1 MHETASLAFLFSSVP
16 SFFSSF
22 LCHVPMPTGL
32 DATTPSCPQNV
43 QISGGNFTLSHG
55 WAPGSLL
62 VYSCPLGRYPSPASR
77 LCSSR
82 GQWQTL
88 RSTRLTKAVCK
99 REAPQDF
106 AQGTLPVAS
115 CSGWGLTWLD
125 GVGGMTELRFHGALQ
140 NSVKI
145 LMSIARHW
153 RQALMEVV
161 GC

>member
-1 MHETASLAFLFSSVP
+1 MP

-22 LCHVPMPTGL
+22 LCCVPTSTGL
-32 DATTPSCPQNV
+32 AEATPSCPQNV

-55 WAPGSLL
+55 WAPGSVLI
-62 VYSCPLGRYPSPASR
+62 YSCPLGRYPSPASR
-77 LCSSR
+77 LCTSR

-88 RSTRLTKAVCK
+88 RYTRLTKAVCK

-106 AQGTLPVAS
+106 AQGTLPGATWKPPFSS

-125 GVGGMTELRFHGALQ
+125 GVGGMTELPFHEALQ
-140 NSVKI
+140 NSGKI
-145 LMSIARHW
+145 SMSIARHW
-153 RQALMEVV
+153 RQALMEIV